1 MSINAIT
8 SDDTLTLF
16 GAVLTDFADGDVSKI
31 EFSEDI
37 GVVKTGKDGNTIF
50 TDKQPG
56 NNATLTLRLMR
67 GSSDDQT
74 LNTQL
79 LSQQSDFSGFTLAQ
93 GTFVKRIGDGQ
104 GNVVSDSYTLA
115 NGLFTKLPGVSENV
129 EGTTDQAVSIYTLKF
144 ATATRGIK

>member
-79 LSQQSDFSGFTLAQ
+79 LSQQSNFSGFTLAQ

-129 EGTTDQAVSIYTLKF
+129 EGTTDQAVSVYTLKF

>member
-16 GAVLTDFADGDVSKI
+16 GAVITDFADGDVSKI
-31 EFSEDI
+31 DFSDDI
-37 GVVKTGKDGNTIF
+37 GVVKTGKDANTIF

-67 GSSDDQT
+67 GSSDDQK

-79 LSQQSDFSGFTLAQ
+79 LSQQSNFSGFSLIQ

-104 GNVVSDSYTLA
+104 GNVVNDSHTLA
-115 NGLFTKLPGVSENV
+115 NGIFTKLPSVSENV
-129 EGTTDQAVSIYTLKF
+129 EGATDQAVAVYTIKF

>member
-79 LSQQSDFSGFTLAQ
+79 LSQQSNFSGFTLAQ

>member
-8 SDDTLTLF
+8 ANDTLTLF

-37 GVVKTGKDGNTIF
+37 ANLKTGKDENTIF

-79 LSQQSDFSGFTLAQ
+79 LSQQANFAAFKLIQ
-93 GTFVKRIGDGQ
+93 GTYVKMVGDGQ
-104 GNVVSDSYTLA
+104 GNVVSDSYTLT
-115 NGLFTKLPGVSENV
+115 NGIFTKLPGVSENV
-129 EGTTDQAVSIYTLKF
+129 EGTTDQAVSVYTIKF
-144 ATATRGIK
+144 ASAPRGIK